1 VIGQFLD
8 AGRVDSIEIFV
19 VPVFLGN
26 GIPTFHRDR
35 AGPGPALKLADSTSF
50 DSGVVRLLYT
60 VK

>member
-1 VIGQFLD
+1 
-8 AGRVDSIEIFV
+8 VDSIEIFV